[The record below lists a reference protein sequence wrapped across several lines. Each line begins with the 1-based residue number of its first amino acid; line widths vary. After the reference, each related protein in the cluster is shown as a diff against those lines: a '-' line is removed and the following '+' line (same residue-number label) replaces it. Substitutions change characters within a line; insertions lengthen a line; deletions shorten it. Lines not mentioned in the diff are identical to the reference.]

1 MSDEGFADV
10 LMDLTEFIK
19 IRLEEGVSPNDI
31 LLALEQAKFSMMIQT
46 YESTKAYILLH
57 GIPKDDRNKQK

>member
-10 LMDLTEFIK
+10 LMDLTEFVK
-19 IRLEEGVSPNDI
+19 LRLEEGVSPNDI
-31 LLALEQAKFSMMIQT
+31 LMALEQTKFSMMIQT

-57 GIPKDDRNKQK
+57 GIPQEGKINNK